1 MKVKMFISL
10 FAIGLL
16 AFNFSFKNEKKRN
29 ERLTLQNIAIMQAN
43 AGEAYC
49 DQCDASGCVIII
61 EVNGRRIV
69 GTSTGTVVGY
79 F

>member
-29 ERLTLQNIAIMQAN
+29 GRLTLQNIAIMQAN

-49 DQCDASGCVIII
+49 DQSDTSGCVIII
-61 EVNGRRIV
+61 EVNGGRIV
-69 GTSTGTVVGY
+69 GNSTGTVVGY